1 MGMGFGGSELE
12 MLQYLADPTTSSK
25 EITLLA
31 KNVERLITNQ
41 ERMLNIIYVL
51 IDFYEKY
58 EGTERDE

>member
-1 MGMGFGGSELE
+1 MGIGFGSDME

-31 KNVERLITNQ
+31 KNVERLIINQ